1 MNKQTLQ
8 VVPLKIGPVSI
19 DPPVLLAPMAGYTDA
34 AFRSVCKRF
43 HCGAV
48 FTEMVNAAGIVHGS
62 RRTLHL
68 LETAPGE
75 RPVAAHLYA
84 REPGPLAE
92 AAAIVEKLG
101 KFDFIDINC
110 GCPVR
115 KIVAKGAG
123 VALMKNPET
132 IQAMVRAV
140 RAAVSLPVTI
150 KTRLGLSPD
159 KMNISEVARGAQEG
173 GASALFLHAR
183 FASNRHTGAP
193 DWEALARI
201 KSELAIPVIGNGGI
215 SSATDVPRMLRE
227 TGVDGVMIG
236 RAAVGHPWI
245 FGEIYALLAGLSFAP
260 PSPEERRAIIAE
272 HFERLVEL
280 KTKELKYRKRARL
293 PADQGAAAHFK
304 SHLFRYLSGPER
316 RRLFG
321 EHKPEFW
328 VRAARGELPPAAE
341 SP

>member
-1 MNKQTLQ
+1 MNEQTLHIA
-8 VVPLKIGPVSI
+8 PLKIGPVSI

-34 AFRSVCKRF
+34 AFRSICKRF

-48 FTEMVNAAGIVHGS
+48 FTEMVNAAGVVHGS

-68 LETAPGE
+68 LETMPGE
-75 RPVAAHLYA
+75 RPIAAHLYA
-84 REPGPLAE
+84 KEPGPLAE
-92 AAAIVEKLG
+92 AAAEVEKLG
-101 KFDFIDINC
+101 RFDFIDINC

-123 VALMKNPET
+123 VALMKNPEK

-150 KTRLGLSPD
+150 KTRIGFSPD
-159 KMNISEVARGAQEG
+159 KMNISEVSQAAQEG
-173 GASALFLHAR
+173 GAAAIFLHAR
-183 FASNRHTGAP
+183 FASSRHSGPP

-215 SSATDVPRMLRE
+215 ACADDVPKMLRE

-236 RAAVGHPWI
+236 RAAVGNPWI
-245 FGEIYALLAGLSFAP
+245 FGEIYALLAGLPFAP
-260 PSPEERRAIIAE
+260 LSPEERRAIMAE

-280 KTKELKYRKRARL
+280 KTKELQYRKRARL
-293 PADQGAAAHFK
+293 PADQGAAVHFK

-328 VRAARGELPPAAE
+328 VRAARGQMSAE
-341 SP
+341 